1 MPSQLALKD
10 HAEIVLDPSISLK
23 QFPPK
28 LRKLGKHILQTND
41 KRPVI
46 DICDTLKLNS
56 RSIFTEI
63 WKARKKGNDFYDFIN
78 SIADTFLNIN
88 QLAVDIATVD
98 GAVSG
103 THQDRKLYYERIGKL
118 KDSTNINVGSLTIG
132 INVNTIAADPGRDKG
147 IIDVEPFIPNA
158 KQLTGK

>member
-1 MPSQLALKD
+1 M
-10 HAEIVLDPSISLK
+10 
-23 QFPPK
+23 
-28 LRKLGKHILQTND
+28 
-41 KRPVI
+41 
-46 DICDTLKLNS
+46 
-56 RSIFTEI
+56 
-63 WKARKKGNDFYDFIN
+63 
-78 SIADTFLNIN
+78 
-88 QLAVDIATVD
+88 AVDIATVD

-132 INVNTIAADPGRDKG
+132 INVNTIAADSGRDKG